1 MVEGMNIFSFNI
13 SVKKRLPDHSNHYFA
28 EMEMDPSNNLFELAV
43 RFVNHTNRHLFLT
56 GKAGTGKTTF
66 LKYIRDTTFKKM
78 VIVAPTGVAAINAGG
93 VTMHS
98 FFQLPFGPYVPVR
111 SRGWNESVQV
121 SDPHSLFKGIRFNAE
136 KRELL
141 LELELLVIDEVS
153 MLRAD
158 MLDATD
164 TILRHFRQQ
173 PDVPFGGVQV
183 LYIGDLFQLPPVVKG
198 DEWNLLKEHYSSPF
212 FFDAQVV
219 RQSPPLYLE
228 LKKIY
233 RQTEQDFINILN
245 NIRNNRTGSGDL
257 EQLHLHYQPGY
268 RPEQEEHYIT
278 LTTHNTKAD
287 AINRKALEALP
298 GQSILYEGKV
308 SGDFSDKAFPADRIL
323 ELKEGAQ
330 VMFIRNDKGENR
342 RYYNGKIAT
351 VSRIEKEKIHVN
363 FPGDRYELELEKE
376 TWRNIR
382 YTFNTTKNTI
392 EEDELGTFS
401 QFPIRL
407 AWAITIHK
415 SQGLTFE
422 KAIIDAG
429 QAFAPGQVYVALSRL
444 TKLNGLI
451 LYSRIH
457 PHCISTDERV
467 IAFTKTEKEHDELHE
482 VLQQEQQLYAHGLLI
497 RAYNWAH
504 VSGLLPQLID
514 QYEGK
519 PLAGRENALQWAK
532 QLQSTLNVEQ
542 EVAVKFSRQL
552 GQLVT
557 EVSTTGYEKLHER
570 MHAASGYFVQKLDEI
585 IVAIEQHRK
594 EIKGKS
600 RGKKYLEECK
610 KISLAFERKKE
621 EIMQAVRLA
630 KGLMNGSDLD
640 EFLGMANISQRP
652 DDEGS
657 TVAAEKE
664 TDPVATRKQKKELSR
679 EISLAF
685 FREGK
690 TIEEICAHRELARST
705 IEGHLMEFI
714 PTGEV
719 DVDLFLDSSRLEEI
733 IKVINSAKEGDGN
746 GFVKAQL
753 GEAFSY
759 SDIRAAREYMKFLVH
774 SS

>member
-1 MVEGMNIFSFNI
+1 MVNVFSFNNH
-13 SVKKRLPDHSNHYFA
+13 VKKRSLNHCNPYFA
-28 EMEMDPSNNLFELAV
+28 AMEMDASNDLFDLAA
-43 RFVNHTNRHLFLT
+43 RFVNQTNRHLFLT
-56 GKAGTGKTTF
+56 GRAGTGKTTF
-66 LKYIRDTTFKKM
+66 LKFIRDTTFKKM

-111 SRGWNESVQV
+111 WNGWNESIQV
-121 SDPHSLFKGIRFNAE
+121 NDPHSLFKGIRFNAA

-164 TILRHFRQQ
+164 LILRHFRQQ
-173 PDVPFGGVQV
+173 PNLPFGGVQV
-183 LYIGDLFQLPPVVKG
+183 LFIGDLFQLPPVVKN
-198 DEWNLLKEHYSSPF
+198 DEWNLLKEHYNSPF
-212 FFDAQVV
+212 FFDAHVV

-245 NIRNNRTGSGDL
+245 NIRNNLAGADDL
-257 EQLHLHYQPGY
+257 EQLHQHYHPGY
-268 RPEQEEHYIT
+268 RPAEEEHYIT
-278 LTTHNTKAD
+278 LTTHNVKAD
-287 AINRKALEALP
+287 AINRKALDALP
-298 GQSILYEGKV
+298 GKSILYEGKV
-308 SGDFSDKAFPADRIL
+308 SGDFSDKAFPADLIL

-351 VSRIEKEKIHVN
+351 VSRIEKDKIFVG
-363 FPGDRYELELEKE
+363 FPGEQYELELEKE
-376 TWRNIR
+376 TWKNIR
-382 YTFNTTKNTI
+382 YTFNTSKNTI

-429 QAFAPGQVYVALSRL
+429 QAFAAGQVYVALSRL

-451 LYSRIH
+451 LYSRIY

-467 IAFTKTEKEHDELHE
+467 IAFTKTEKEHDELNA
-482 VLQQEQQLYAHGLLI
+482 VLLEEQQRYAHSLLI
-497 RAYNWAH
+497 RAYNWVK
-504 VSGLLPQLID
+504 VSETFPQHIE

-519 PLAGRENALQWAK
+519 SFPGKEDALDWAK
-532 QLQSTLNVEQ
+532 QLQLKLNEEQ
-542 EVAVKFSRQL
+542 EVTEKFSRQL
-552 GQLVT
+552 EQLISNVNA
-557 EVSTTGYEKLHER
+557 TGYEKLHER

-585 IVAIEQHRK
+585 IHAIEQHRN
-594 EIKGKS
+594 EYKGKP
-600 RGKKYLEECK
+600 RIKKYLEDCRK
-610 KISLAFERKKE
+610 VSLAFERKKE
-621 EIMQAVRLA
+621 ELLHAVQLA
-630 KGLMNGSDLD
+630 KGLLNGSDLG
-640 EFLGMANISQRP
+640 EFLSKTGVSQNS
-652 DDEGS
+652 DEGEN
-657 TVAAEKE
+657 TAHA
-664 TDPVATRKQKKELSR
+664 DNDIHPVIPKPKKELSR
-679 EISLAF
+679 EITLSL

-690 TIEEICAHRELARST
+690 SIDEICAHRELARST
-705 IEGHLMEFI
+705 VEGHLMEFI
-714 PTGEV
+714 PTGEIGV
-719 DVDLFLDSSRLEEI
+719 ELFLDNARLEEI
-733 IKVINSAKEGDGN
+733 IKVINSAKENEGN

-753 GEAFSY
+753 GESFSY
-759 SDIRAAREYMKFLVH
+759 RDIRAAREYLKTIKNVAV
-774 SS
+774 